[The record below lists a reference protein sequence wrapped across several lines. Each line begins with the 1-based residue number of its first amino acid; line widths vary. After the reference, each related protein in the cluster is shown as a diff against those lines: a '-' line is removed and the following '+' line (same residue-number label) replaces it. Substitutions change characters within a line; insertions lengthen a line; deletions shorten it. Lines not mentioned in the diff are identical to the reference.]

1 MQLLIEMEL
10 IDDNTYIVR
19 TIDDEA
25 LVDPVAV
32 LSHGR
37 RIAFARAIRQAH
49 AHFTRQLATRD

>member
-1 MQLLIEMEL
+1 MEL